1 VLSASGKSFT
11 MQIKPG
17 QPDGKKFYQLLTG
30 SVAPRPIAFASTID
44 KEGRPNLS
52 PFSFFNCFGSHPPV
66 LVFSPLRRVRNNT
79 TKHTLEN
86 IKETDEVVINVVSH
100 SMVQQTSLA
109 SCEYAKDVNEFD
121 KAGFTALPSEMIK
134 PFRVKES
141 PVSFECKVRQIIAT
155 GNEGG
160 AGNLI
165 LCEILLIHLRDEI
178 LDEEGYIDPHKI
190 DLVGRMGL
198 NYYCRASGE
207 AVFEVPK
214 PNTALGIGIDVLPL
228 SIRNSNVLNGNDLGQ
243 LANVTEMP
251 VVDPSFDD
259 PQLRHIME
267 YFNADPGDLET
278 ELQRYA
284 KKLLQLYK
292 VKEAWHVLLAGE

>member
-1 VLSASGKSFT
+1 ML
-11 MQIKPG
+11 IKPG

-30 SVAPRPIAFASTID
+30 SIAPRPIAFASTMD
-44 KEGRPNLS
+44 KDGQPNLS
-52 PFSFFNCFGSHPPV
+52 PFSFFNCFGSNPPT
-66 LVFSPLRRVRNNT
+66 LIFSPLRRVRDNT

-86 IKETDEVVINVVSH
+86 IKETDEVVINVVSYN
-100 SMVQQTSLA
+100 MVQQTSLA
-109 SCEYAKDVNEFD
+109 SCEYAKGVNEFV
-121 KAGFTALPSEMIK
+121 KSGFTPLASELVK

-141 PVSFECKVRQIIAT
+141 PVNFECRVQQIIST

-165 LCEILLIHLRDEI
+165 VCEVLLMHLNDKILNA
-178 LDEEGYIDPHKI
+178 EGYIDPHKI

-207 AVFEVPK
+207 SVFEVPK
-214 PNTALGIGIDVLPL
+214 PNTELGIGVDALPL
-228 SIRNSNVLNGNDLGQ
+228 SIRNSQILSGNDIGQ

-251 VVDPSFDD
+251 LIDPSFND
-259 PQLRHIME
+259 PQLKHIME
-267 YFNADPGDLET
+267 YFSIDPEEMGT

-284 KKLLQLYK
+284 KKLLGEKK
-292 VKEAWHVLLAGE
+292 VNEAWQVLLSGN